1 MFKHKTAIRRPTSKY
16 SDISTFQYY
25 IIIIDKSKK
34 YQLSRPIINDIL
46 TMSNNAINK
55 TLTPL
60 IIILLEQN
68 TLGPINLIKTILRE
82 QTILFY
88 IKMKNTKRRRKKRC

>member
-1 MFKHKTAIRRPTSKY
+1 MC
-16 SDISTFQYY
+16 
-25 IIIIDKSKK
+25 
-34 YQLSRPIINDIL
+34 RPIINDIL

-68 TLGPINLIKTILRE
+68 TFEPINLIQTILWE

-88 IKMKNTKRRRKKRC
+88 NKMKNTKRRRKKKMFMPIKFYIRKQDLIY